1 MGALDPILPD
11 FDIKEW
17 EKQPWPVR
25 LRMACQD
32 WVTQGYG
39 TPLPVYLFYVLKVA
53 LYIWVWTWFVSFTP
67 GIGSLGDISEWWS
80 APIAFQKAVL
90 WSMAFEVCGLGCA
103 SGPLAGRYNPP
114 IGGILHF
121 LRPGTIKQPFFRGA
135 PVIGGTKRTW
145 LDVGLFAV
153 LIFSLG
159 RALIASDLG
168 LSELLPIAILLPLI
182 GLADTT
188 VFLTAR
194 SEHYYSALICFLF
207 AADWIAG
214 TKWVWAAI
222 WIWAATSKINRHFP
236 SVIAVMQST
245 SPLTRFL
252 PFVRRAM
259 FRDYPNDLHP
269 SRLAT
274 YMAHFGTIV
283 ELTVPV
289 VLIFSDGGVP
299 TTIALGVMLAFH
311 LFITTSVPLGVPIE
325 WNFMMVYGGFV
336 LFGAYADVSAF
347 GISSPLLIAYLVCA
361 VFLLQLIGNLFPSK
375 VSFLLS
381 MRYYAGNWAYSVWL
395 FKGDAAEKM
404 DTHIKKPGRTTRAQ
418 LRDMYDEDTINGILS
433 KVPVFRAMHIQGR
446 VLHDLIPKAV
456 DDVDAYEYH
465 DGEAIAGLVL
475 GWNMGDGHL
484 HQQQLLESIQEECQY
499 QEGEL
504 RCIFVESQ
512 PIHRPSFAW
521 TIVDAATGVV
531 ESGETSVK
539 SLLPLQPWPEW
550 TPQSS

>member
-11 FDIKEW
+11 FDIKDW
-17 EKQPWPVR
+17 EKKPWPDR

-32 WVTQGYG
+32 WVTRGYG
-39 TPLPVYLFYVLKVA
+39 TPMPVYLFYVLKVA

-67 GIGSLGDISEWWS
+67 GIGDLGTISEWWS

-90 WSMAFEVCGLGCA
+90 WSALFEVCGLGCA

-121 LRPGTIKQPFFRGA
+121 LRPGTIKQPLFSQA

-145 LDVGLFAV
+145 LDVGLFAA
-153 LIFSLG
+153 LILSLVA
-159 RALIASDLG
+159 ALIAPE
-168 LSELLPIAILLPLI
+168 LSLAELLPIAILLPLI
-182 GLADTT
+182 GLSDAT

-222 WIWAATSKINRHFP
+222 WIWAATSKLNRHFP

-245 SPLTRFL
+245 SPVTRFL
-252 PFVRRAM
+252 PFIRRAM
-259 FRDYPNDLHP
+259 FRDYPHDLHP

-274 YMAHFGTIV
+274 VMAHFGTIV
-283 ELTVPV
+283 ELSVPF
-289 VLIFSDGGVP
+289 VLIFSDGGIS

-311 LFITTSVPLGVPIE
+311 LFITSSVPLGVPIE

-347 GISSPLLIAYLVCA
+347 SIGSPWLIAYLIGA
-361 VFLLQLIGNLFPSK
+361 VFLLPLTGNLFPSR

-395 FKGDAAEKM
+395 FKGDAAQKM
-404 DTHIKKPGRTTRAQ
+404 DTHIKKAGRTTRAQ
-418 LRDMYDEDTINGILS
+418 LRDMYDEDTITAILS
-433 KVPVFRAMHIQGR
+433 KVPVFRAMHVQGR
-446 VLHDLIPKAV
+446 ILHALIPKAV
-456 DDVDAYEYH
+456 DDIDAYEYH

-484 HQQQLLESIQEECQY
+484 HQQQLLESVQKECQY
-499 QEGEL
+499 AEGEL

-512 PIHRPSFAW
+512 PIHRPYFAW
-521 TIVDAATGVV
+521 TIVDAATGII
-531 ESGETSVK
+531 ERGETSVK
-539 SLLPLQPWPEW
+539 SLLRLQPWPE
-550 TPQSS
+550 

>member
-1 MGALDPILPD
+1 MSALDPILPD

-17 EKQPWPVR
+17 EKKPWPDR

-39 TPLPVYLFYVLKVA
+39 TPLPVYAFYLIKVA
-53 LYIWVWTWFVSFTP
+53 LYIWVWTWFCSFTP
-67 GIGSLGDISEWWS
+67 GMGGLGDISTWWA

-114 IGGILHF
+114 IGGVLHF

-135 PVIGGTKRTW
+135 PVVGGTKRSR
-145 LDVGLFAV
+145 LDVLVFAAL
-153 LIFSLG
+153 LISLV
-159 RALIASDLG
+159 RALIAPALG
-168 LSELLPIAILLPLI
+168 LSELLPIAVLLPLA
-182 GLADTT
+182 GLLDITI
-188 VFLTAR
+188 FLTAR

-245 SPLTRFL
+245 SPVTRFF
-252 PFVRRAM
+252 PFVRKAM

-274 YMAHFGTIV
+274 FMAHAGTVV
-283 ELTVPV
+283 ELTIPI
-289 VLIFSDGGVP
+289 VLIFSDGGP
-299 TTIALGVMLAFH
+299 STMIALGVMLAFH

-325 WNFMMVYGGFV
+325 WNFMMAYGGFV

-347 GISSPLLIAYLVCA
+347 AIHSPVLIAYLVCA
-361 VFLLQLIGNLFPSK
+361 LFLLQLIGNLFPSK

-395 FKGDAAEKM
+395 FKGKAAEKM
-404 DTHIKKPGRTTRAQ
+404 DTHIKKAGRTTRSQ
-418 LRDMYDEDTINGILS
+418 LRDMYDEDTITGILS
-433 KVPVFRAMHIQGR
+433 KVPVFRAMHVQGR
-446 VLHDLIPKAV
+446 LLHDLIPRAV

-484 HQQQLLESIQEECQY
+484 HQRQLLESIQNECQY
-499 QEGEL
+499 EEGEL

-512 PIHRPSFAW
+512 PIHRPYFAW
-521 TIVDAATGVV
+521 TIADAATGVM
-531 ESGETSVK
+531 ESGETSVR
-539 SLLPLQPWPEW
+539 SLLPLQPWP
-550 TPQSS
+550 Q